1 MTHPRRFSRRQLL
14 TGVSALGGLV
24 LTGCT
29 KETFVP
35 PQVRGGLVGL
45 ADVLTMSAN
54 RVLLANQPL
63 AREYHERDIAPEFPT
78 WAQTNPPDPEYQRL
92 LRGGF
97 RDWRLSVTGLVER
110 PLSLSLDEIRSLPS
124 RTQITAHVCDQ
135 GWSAIAKWTGV
146 PLLRVLEAAG
156 AKASARYVVFETAD
170 GWYESIDMFEVVHP
184 QTILAYGLN
193 GGALPVGNG
202 APLRL
207 RVERQCGYKSVKFL
221 TSIQVVDSVTSF
233 RKGSGGISSDYG
245 FHWFAGV

>member
-124 RTQITAHVCDQ
+124 RTQITAHVC
-135 GWSAIAKWTGV
+135 
-146 PLLRVLEAAG
+146 E
-156 AKASARYVVFETAD
+156 
-170 GWYESIDMFEVVHP
+170 
-184 QTILAYGLN
+184 
-193 GGALPVGNG
+193 
-202 APLRL
+202 
-207 RVERQCGYKSVKFL
+207 
-221 TSIQVVDSVTSF
+221 
-233 RKGSGGISSDYG
+233 
-245 FHWFAGV
+245 